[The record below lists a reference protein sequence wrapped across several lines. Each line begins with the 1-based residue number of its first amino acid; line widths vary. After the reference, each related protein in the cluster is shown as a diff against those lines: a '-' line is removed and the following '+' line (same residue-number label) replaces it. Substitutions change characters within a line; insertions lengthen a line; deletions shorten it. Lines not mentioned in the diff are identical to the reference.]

1 MELLGP
7 LAVVSN
13 SSVSQNPWVMLRVPS
28 ALAFSAAGSTNPDG
42 TFLSLAGTAPAV
54 QFLLELA
61 NSTQVPVH
69 GGAVRWVESRTA
81 AG

>member
-1 MELLGP
+1 MVRAYYGSGQRHSVASAAAPKVELLGP

-13 SSVSQNPWVMLRVPS
+13 STVSQRPWVMLRVPS

-42 TFLSLAGTAPAV
+42 TFLSLAGTVPRV

-61 NSTQVPVH
+61 N
-69 GGAVRWVESRTA
+69 
-81 AG
+81 